1 MNLSIDSRVVATRNH
16 VSCELEGEAVVLHLG
31 DSVYYGLNEVAL
43 AIWELIQKPAFVWE
57 IRDEIVRQ
65 FEVESDN
72 CERDILNLLGQL
84 KESSLVQIISSS
96 EES

>member
-1 MNLSIDSRVVATRNH
+1 MNLSINSRVVATRDQ
-16 VSCELEGEAVVLHLG
+16 VSCTLEGEAVILSLN
-31 DSVYYGLNEVAL
+31 DCVYYGLNEVAL

-65 FEVESDN
+65 FQVESEN
-72 CERDILNLLGQL
+72 CERDTLNLLSQL
-84 KESSLVQIISSS
+84 EDSSLLQVVSPS